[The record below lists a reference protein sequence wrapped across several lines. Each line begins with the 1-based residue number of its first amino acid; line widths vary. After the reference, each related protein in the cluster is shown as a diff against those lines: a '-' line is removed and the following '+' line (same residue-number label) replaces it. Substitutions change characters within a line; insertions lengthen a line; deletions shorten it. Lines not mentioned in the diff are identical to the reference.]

1 MLVTVLILTTA
12 GGGPGDRF
20 ERIILIATSIS
31 LVPYGL
37 TAIALLRLL
46 RTDRAAFD
54 TSALVGYGVIAVLA
68 AAYSIRAVVGSGLT
82 AIRQGAVLLAA
93 GGPVYLWLTRRRPRS
108 GRADGPMGTE
118 G

>member
-31 LVPYGL
+31 LIPYGL

-46 RTDRAAFD
+46 RTDRAAFGAC
-54 TSALVGYGVIAVLA
+54 ALVGYGVIAVLA
-68 AAYSIRAVVGSGLT
+68 SAYSIRAVVGSGLT
-82 AIRQGAVLLAA
+82 VIRQGAVLLAA